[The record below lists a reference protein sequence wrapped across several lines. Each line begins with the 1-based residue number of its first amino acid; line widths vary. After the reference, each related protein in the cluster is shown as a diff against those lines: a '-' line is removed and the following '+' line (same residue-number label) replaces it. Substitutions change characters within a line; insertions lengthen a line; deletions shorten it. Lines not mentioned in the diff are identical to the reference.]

1 MSHVSE
7 PTEEGAGPAKPTPE
21 ESAMYVSR
29 TDLVAIED
37 DGYKNHLKNRHIQMI
52 AMGGAIGTGLFLGAG
67 SRLHSAGPSLA
78 IVYAISGVFA
88 FLVVRAMGEL
98 VMHRPTSGSFVS
110 YSREFYGEKAA
121 FAAGWLYFLNWATSG
136 IADVTAAAIYVQF
149 FAPNLPQWIPAL
161 IALAVVLTVNLIS
174 VKLFGELEFWFAAI
188 KVAAIIIFMI
198 IAIVVLVIRHPVDGH
213 ATGPQLIFANGGF
226 FPHGAL
232 AALLIL
238 QGIVFAYAGIE
249 MVGVTAGEAAEPRKV
264 IPKAVN
270 AVGWRIAIFYVGS
283 ILLLV
288 MLLPWSQYQA
298 GQSPFVTFL
307 TKLGVPGAGGIM
319 DIVILTAALSSVN
332 SGLYSTGRI
341 LRSLSVNGAAPKF
354 TGRIGKN
361 GVPYTGVLLTAGI
374 YLLGILLDVFVKGEA
389 FEIALNFS
397 ALGIIGMW
405 IMIMVANLGLQK
417 RAKQGI
423 VPRPQ
428 YRLPGAPYTNYLTI
442 VFLVAVFALSWYDDP
457 AGRIMIIGSPGIA
470 ILMIIGWF
478 AVRKRVGEVRRR
490 PLPGQGTKTG

>member
-7 PTEEGAGPAKPTPE
+7 PTEEGPGASKPTPE

-29 TDLVAIED
+29 TDLVAVED
-37 DGYKNHLKNRHIQMI
+37 EGYHKALKNRHIQMI

-67 SRLHSAGPSLA
+67 SRLASAGPSLA

-98 VMHRPTSGSFVS
+98 VMHRPTTGSFVS

-136 IADVTAAAIYVQF
+136 IADVTAAAVYVKF
-149 FAPNLPQWIPAL
+149 FAPHVPQWIPAL
-161 IALAVVLTVNLIS
+161 IALFVVLAINLVS

-188 KVAAIIIFMI
+188 KVAAIVIFMI
-198 IAIVVLVIRHPVDGH
+198 IAIVVLVIRHPVDGVT
-213 ATGPQLIFANGGF
+213 TGPQLIAANGGI
-226 FPHGAL
+226 FPHGAF

-249 MVGVTAGEAAEPRKV
+249 MVGVTAGEAAEPRKI

-283 ILLLV
+283 IILLV
-288 MLLPWSQYQA
+288 MLLPWNVYKD
-298 GQSPFVTFL
+298 GESPFVTFL
-307 TKLGVPGAGGIM
+307 TKLGIPSAGGIM
-319 DIVILTAALSSVN
+319 DLVILTAALSSVN

-354 TGRIGKN
+354 TGRIGRN
-361 GVPYTGVLLTAGI
+361 GVPYSGVLLTAGI
-374 YLLGILLDVFVKGEA
+374 YLLGILLDVFVPGDA
-389 FEIALNFS
+389 FNIALDYS

-405 IMIMVANLGLQK
+405 IMIMLANLGLQR
-417 RAKQGI
+417 RAKQGYLT
-423 VPRPQ
+423 RPA

-442 VFLVAVFALSWYDDP
+442 IFLVAVFALSWYDKD
-457 AGRIMIIGSPGIA
+457 GRIMVIGSPGIA

-478 AVRKRVGEVRRR
+478 AVRKRVGEVKRR
-490 PLPGQGTKTG
+490 PLPGQGAKTG

>member
-7 PTEEGAGPAKPTPE
+7 PTEEGSGPAKPTPE

-121 FAAGWLYFLNWATSG
+121 FTAGWLYFLNWATSG

-161 IALAVVLTVNLIS
+161 IALVVVLAINLVS
-174 VKLFGELEFWFAAI
+174 VKLFGEMEFWFAAI
-188 KVAAIIIFMI
+188 KVAAIVIFMV

-213 ATGPQLIFANGGF
+213 TTGPQLIFANGGF

-249 MVGVTAGEAAEPRKV
+249 MVGVTAGEAAEPRKI

-288 MLLPWSQYQA
+288 MLLPWGDYHS
-298 GQSPFVTFL
+298 GESPFVTFL

-354 TGRIGKN
+354 TGKIGRN

-374 YLLGILLDVFVKGEA
+374 YLLGIVLDFFVGGKT

-405 IMIMVANLGLQK
+405 IMIMVANLGLQR

-442 VFLVAVFALSWYDDP
+442 LFLVAVFALSWYDDP

-478 AVRKRVGEVRRR
+478 AVRKRVGEVKHR
-490 PLPGQGTKTG
+490 PLPGQGAKSG